1 MLLCCFSLYSPAR
14 PMARASVVV
23 KKKGIMFLKRFQLGL
38 IHVAVAMTLVPINST
53 LNRVMIKELAISATI
68 VAILASLPYLFSPIQ
83 VAIGSY
89 SDRHPIFG
97 FRRTPYILVGLI
109 LCVLGVIVSPQV
121 AFLMAKNFPLGL
133 LTGLLAFGAW
143 GMGYNLSAVS
153 YLSLASELSG
163 ENGRG
168 KTIATMW
175 FMMITSIILTAIGL
189 SRMVD
194 PYTPEALIRAFGY
207 VAVSAL
213 ILGLLGLIKLEP
225 RSSVSS
231 SISAEAYTL
240 KQMTSAIT
248 ANPVARV
255 FFIYLLLL
263 LAAILGQDVLLEPFG
278 AEAFGLTVTQTTRI
292 TSIWGTFVLLAIIV
306 AGFLEGRASKRLV
319 AQLGNTG
326 ALLGFVVIV
335 ISGILLSKH
344 VFYTGIT
351 LLGIGTGLSTVA
363 NLSLMFD
370 LTVPGMVGLYI
381 GAWGF
386 SNALSRLT
394 GSILGGV
401 VRDVVTQATGAALS
415 GYLVVFSIE
424 ALMLFIAAIMLYRI
438 DVNAFQKQ
446 VHEPSHVEKVALA
459 AE

>member
-1 MLLCCFSLYSPAR
+1 ML
-14 PMARASVVV
+14 
-23 KKKGIMFLKRFQLGL
+23 LKRFQLGL

-53 LNRVMIKELAISATI
+53 LNRVMIKELAISATL

-97 FRRTPYILVGLI
+97 FRRTPYIFAGLI

-121 AFLMAKNFPLGL
+121 AFLMHDNFPVGL
-133 LTGLLAFGAW
+133 LVGILAFGAW

-175 FMMITSIILTAIGL
+175 FMMIVSIIVTAIGL

-194 PYTPEALIRAFGY
+194 PYTPEALTRAFGV

-213 ILGLLGLIKLEP
+213 TLGLLGLIGLEP
-225 RSSVSS
+225 RSKVSS
-231 SISAEAYTL
+231 LTASETYTI

-248 ANPVARV
+248 TNPVART

-278 AEAFGLTVTQTTRI
+278 AEAFGMTVTQTTRI
-292 TSIWGTFVLLAIIV
+292 TSIWGTFVLIAIII
-306 AGFLEGRASKRLV
+306 AGLLEGRVSKRLV
-319 AQLGNTG
+319 AQFGNTG

-335 ISGILLSKH
+335 ISGILINQNI
-344 VFYTGIT
+344 FYAGVT
-351 LLGIGTGLSTVA
+351 LLGIGTGFSTVA

-370 LTVPGMVGLYI
+370 LTMPGMVGLYI

-394 GSILGGV
+394 GSVLGGV

-415 GYLVVFSIE
+415 GYLVVFGIE
-424 ALMLFIAAIMLYRI
+424 ALMLFIAAFMLYRI
-438 DVNAFQKQ
+438 DVNAFKKQ
-446 VHEPSHVEKVALA
+446 IEEPSYVEKVALA

>member
-1 MLLCCFSLYSPAR
+1 
-14 PMARASVVV
+14 
-23 KKKGIMFLKRFQLGL
+23 MFLKRFQLGL

-53 LNRVMIKELAISATI
+53 LNRVMIKELAISATL

-97 FRRTPYILVGLI
+97 FRRTPYILAGLI
-109 LCVLGVIVSPQV
+109 LCVLGVMVSPQV
-121 AFLMAKNFPLGL
+121 AFLMHDNLPLGL
-133 LTGLLAFGAW
+133 LAGILAFGAW

-175 FMMITSIILTAIGL
+175 FMMIASIIMTAIGL
-189 SRMVD
+189 SHMVD
-194 PYTPEALIRAFGY
+194 PYTPEALIRAFG
-207 VAVSAL
+207 VIAASAL
-213 ILGLLGLIKLEP
+213 TLGLLGLFKLEP
-225 RSSVSS
+225 RSTPLVPP
-231 SISAEAYTL
+231 IFAKKDSASAGNEEIRKWGDERGATASETYTV

-248 ANPVARV
+248 TNRVARI

-278 AEAFGLTVTQTTRI
+278 AEAFGMTVTQTTRI
-292 TSIWGTFVLLAIIV
+292 TSIWGTFVLLAIII
-306 AGFLEGRASKRLV
+306 AGLLEGRVSKRLI
-319 AQLGNTG
+319 AQFGNTG

-335 ISGILLSKH
+335 ISGILINKH
-344 VFYTGIT
+344 VFYTGVT

-370 LTVPGMVGLYI
+370 LTLPGMVGLYI

-401 VRDVVTQATGAALS
+401 VRDIVTQATGVALS

-424 ALMLFIAAIMLYRI
+424 ALMLFIAAFMLYRI
-438 DVNAFQKQ
+438 DVNVFKKQ
-446 VHEPSHVEKVALA
+446 IEEPSYVEKVALA

>member
-1 MLLCCFSLYSPAR
+1 
-14 PMARASVVV
+14 
-23 KKKGIMFLKRFQLGL
+23 MFLKRFQLGL

-53 LNRVMIKELAISATI
+53 LNRVMIKELAISATV

-97 FRRTPYILVGLI
+97 FRRTPYIFAGLI

-121 AFLMAKNFPLGL
+121 AFLMHDNFRLGL
-133 LTGLLAFGAW
+133 LVGILAFGAW

-175 FMMITSIILTAIGL
+175 FMMIVSIIVTAIGL

-194 PYTPEALIRAFGY
+194 PYTPEALTRAFGA
-207 VAVSAL
+207 VAASAL
-213 ILGLLGLIKLEP
+213 TLGLLGLIKLEP
-225 RSSVSS
+225 RSSRISS
-231 SISAEAYTL
+231 STSEAYTI

-248 ANPVARV
+248 ANPVART

-278 AEAFGLTVTQTTRI
+278 AEAFGMTVTQTTRI
-292 TSIWGTFVLLAIIV
+292 TSIWGTFVLIAIII
-306 AGFLEGRASKRLV
+306 AGLLEGRLSKRLI
-319 AQLGNTG
+319 AQFGNVG

-335 ISGILLSKH
+335 ISGILINKH
-344 VFYTGIT
+344 VFYTGVT
-351 LLGIGTGLSTVA
+351 LLGIGTGFSTVA

-370 LTVPGMVGLYI
+370 LTMPGMVGLYI

-401 VRDVVTQATGAALS
+401 VRDVVTQATGVALS
-415 GYLVVFSIE
+415 GYLVVFGIE
-424 ALMLFIAAIMLYRI
+424 ALMLFIAAFMLYRI
-438 DVNAFQKQ
+438 DVNAFKKQ
-446 VHEPSHVEKVALA
+446 VEEPSYVEKVALA

>member
-1 MLLCCFSLYSPAR
+1 
-14 PMARASVVV
+14 
-23 KKKGIMFLKRFQLGL
+23 MFLKRFQLGL

-53 LNRVMIKELAISATI
+53 LNRVMIKELAISATL

-89 SDRHPIFG
+89 SDRHPILG

-109 LCVLGVIVSPQV
+109 LCVIGVIASPQV
-121 AFLMAKNFPLGL
+121 AFLMAENFPLGL
-133 LTGLLAFGAW
+133 LMGVLAFGAW

-153 YLSLASELSG
+153 YLSLASEISA
-163 ENGRG
+163 ENERG

-175 FMMITSIILTAIGL
+175 FMMILSIILTAIGL

-194 PYTPEALIRAFGY
+194 PYTPEALISAFGV
-207 VAVSAL
+207 VAASAL
-213 ILGLLGLIKLEP
+213 VLGLLGLIKLEP
-225 RSSVSS
+225 RSSRLSS
-231 SISAEAYTL
+231 SASEAYTI

-248 ANPVARV
+248 TNPVARV

-263 LAAILGQDVLLEPFG
+263 LAAILGQDVLLEPYG
-278 AEAFGLTVTQTTRI
+278 AEAFGMTVTQTTRI

-306 AGFLEGRASKRLV
+306 AGLLEGRVSKRFV

-326 ALLGFVVIV
+326 ALLGFIVIV
-335 ISGILLSKH
+335 ISGILISLP
-344 VFYTGIT
+344 VFYTGVI
-351 LLGIGTGLSTVA
+351 LLGIGTGLSTVS

-370 LTVPGMVGLYI
+370 LTMPGMVGLYI

-394 GSILGGV
+394 GSVLGGV
-401 VRDVVTQATGAALS
+401 VRDVVTQATGHALS

-424 ALMLFIAAIMLYRI
+424 ALMLIVATITLYRI
-438 DVNAFQKQ
+438 DIDAFKRKIE
-446 VHEPSHVEKVALA
+446 EPSFVEKVAMA

>member
-1 MLLCCFSLYSPAR
+1 
-14 PMARASVVV
+14 
-23 KKKGIMFLKRFQLGL
+23 MFFKRFQLGL

-53 LNRVMIKELAISATI
+53 LNRVMIKELAISATL
-68 VAILASLPYLFSPIQ
+68 VAILASLPYLFAPIQ

-97 FRRTPYILVGLI
+97 FRRTPYILAGLI
-109 LCVLGVIVSPQV
+109 LCVLGVIASPYV
-121 AFLMAKNFPLGL
+121 AFLMVDNFTLGL
-133 LTGLLAFGAW
+133 LAGILAFGAW

-163 ENGRG
+163 ENERG

-175 FMMITSIILTAIGL
+175 FMMIASIIATAIGL
-189 SRMVD
+189 SHMVD
-194 PYTPEALIRAFGY
+194 PYTPEALIRAFGV
-207 VAVSAL
+207 VAASAL
-213 ILGLLGLIKLEP
+213 TLGLLGLIKLEP
-225 RSSVSS
+225 RSGGLSS
-231 SISAEAYTL
+231 RASDAYTV

-248 ANPVARV
+248 ANPVART

-263 LAAILGQDVLLEPFG
+263 LAAILGQDILLEPFG
-278 AEAFGLTVTQTTRI
+278 AEAFGMTVTQTTRI
-292 TSIWGTFVLLAIIV
+292 TSIWGTFVLLAIII
-306 AGFLEGRASKRLV
+306 AGVLEGRVSKRLV

-326 ALLGFVVIV
+326 ALLGFIVIV
-335 ISGILLSKH
+335 ISGIFINMH
-344 VFYTGIT
+344 VFYTGVT

-370 LTVPGMVGLYI
+370 LTMPGMVGLYI

-401 VRDVVTQATGAALS
+401 VRAVVTQATGVALS

-424 ALMLFIAAIMLYRI
+424 ALMLLIATVMLYRI
-438 DVNAFQKQ
+438 DVNAFKKQ
-446 VHEPSHVEKVALA
+446 VEEPSFVEKVALA

>member
-1 MLLCCFSLYSPAR
+1 
-14 PMARASVVV
+14 
-23 KKKGIMFLKRFQLGL
+23 MFLKRFQLGL

-53 LNRVMIKELAISATI
+53 LNRVMIKELAISATL
-68 VAILASLPYLFSPIQ
+68 VAILASLPYLFAPIQ

-109 LCVLGVIVSPQV
+109 LCVLGVLVSPQV
-121 AFLMAKNFPLGL
+121 AFLMADNFPLGL
-133 LTGLLAFGAW
+133 FAGLLAFGAW

-163 ENGRG
+163 EKERG

-175 FMMITSIILTAIGL
+175 FMMIVSIIATAIGL

-194 PYTPEALIRAFGY
+194 PYTPEALIRAFGV
-207 VAVSAL
+207 VAASAL
-213 ILGLLGLIKLEP
+213 LLGLLGLIRLEP
-225 RSSVSS
+225 RSSASS
-231 SISAEAYTL
+231 STASESYTV

-248 ANPVARV
+248 ANPVART

-278 AEAFGLTVTQTTRI
+278 AEAFGMTVTQTTRI
-292 TSIWGTFVLLAIIV
+292 TSIWGTFVLLAIII
-306 AGFLEGRASKRLV
+306 AGLLEGRVSKRLV
-319 AQLGNTG
+319 AQFGNTG
-326 ALLGFVVIV
+326 ALLGFIVIV
-335 ISGILLSKH
+335 ISGVLVNKSI
-344 VFYTGIT
+344 FYTGVT

-401 VRDVVTQATGAALS
+401 VRDVVTQATGLALS
-415 GYLVVFSIE
+415 GYLVVFGIE
-424 ALMLFIAAIMLYRI
+424 ALMLLIAAIMLYRI
-438 DVNAFQKQ
+438 DVNAFRKQ
-446 VHEPSHVEKVALA
+446 IHEPSFVDKVALA

>member
-1 MLLCCFSLYSPAR
+1 
-14 PMARASVVV
+14 
-23 KKKGIMFLKRFQLGL
+23 MFLKRFQLGL

-53 LNRVMIKELAISATI
+53 LNRVMIKELSLSATL

-97 FRRTPYILVGLI
+97 FRRTPYIFAGVI
-109 LCVLGVIVSPQV
+109 LCVLGVVVSPQV
-121 AFLMAKNFPLGL
+121 AFLLAKNFPLGL
-133 LTGLLAFGAW
+133 LAGVLAFGAW

-163 ENGRG
+163 EKGRG

-175 FMMITSIILTAIGL
+175 FMMIVSIIVTAIGL
-189 SRMVD
+189 SHMVD
-194 PYTPEALIRAFGY
+194 PYTPAALIRAFGY
-207 VAVSAL
+207 VAGAAL
-213 ILGLLGLIKLEP
+213 VLGLLGLIKLEP
-225 RSSVSS
+225 RSSAASS
-231 SISAEAYTL
+231 TASESYTI

-248 ANPVARV
+248 ANPVARM

-278 AEAFGLTVTQTTRI
+278 AQAFGMSVRETTSI

-306 AGFLEGRASKRLV
+306 AGFLEGRVSKRTV
-319 AQLGNTG
+319 AQFGNIG
-326 ALLGFVVIV
+326 ALFGFVVI
-335 ISGILLSKH
+335 IASGIMINKNI
-344 VFYTGIT
+344 FYTGVT

-394 GSILGGV
+394 GSVLGGV
-401 VRDVVTQATGAALS
+401 VRDVVTKATGVALS

-424 ALMLFIAAIMLYRI
+424 ALMLVIAAIMLYRI

-446 VHEPSHVEKVALA
+446 VHEPSYVEKVAIA

>member
-1 MLLCCFSLYSPAR
+1 M
-14 PMARASVVV
+14 
-23 KKKGIMFLKRFQLGL
+23 IIKRIQLGL

-53 LNRVMIKELAISATI
+53 LNRVMIKELAISATL

-89 SDRHPIFG
+89 SDRHPILG

-109 LCVLGVIVSPQV
+109 LCVIGVIVSPQV
-121 AFLMAKNFPLGL
+121 AFLMHDNFPLGML
-133 LTGLLAFGAW
+133 AGLLAFGAW

-163 ENGRG
+163 ENERG
-168 KTIATMW
+168 KTIATML
-175 FMMITSIILTAIGL
+175 FMIIAEIIITAIGL
-189 SRMVD
+189 SHMVD
-194 PYTPEALIRAFGY
+194 PYTPEALIRAFGV
-207 VAVSAL
+207 VATVAL
-213 ILGLLGLIKLEP
+213 LLGLLGLIKLEP
-225 RSSVSS
+225 RSLQRRAASES
-231 SISAEAYTL
+231 YTV

-278 AEAFGLTVTQTTRI
+278 AEAFGMTVTQTTRI
-292 TSIWGTFVLLAIIV
+292 TSLWGTFVLLAIIV
-306 AGFLEGRASKRLV
+306 AGILEGRASKRLV

-326 ALLGFVVIV
+326 ALLGFIVIV
-335 ISGILLSKH
+335 ISGILINQS
-344 VFYTGIT
+344 VFYTGVT

-370 LTVPGMVGLYI
+370 LTIPGMVGLYI

-386 SNALSRLT
+386 ANALSRLV
-394 GSILGGV
+394 GSVLGGV
-401 VRDVVTQATGAALS
+401 VRDVVTQVTGQALS

-424 ALMLFIAAIMLYRI
+424 ALMLLIATVMLYRI
-438 DVNAFQKQ
+438 NVDAFKKQ
-446 VHEPSHVEKVALA
+446 VEELSFVEKVAIA

>member
-1 MLLCCFSLYSPAR
+1 
-14 PMARASVVV
+14 
-23 KKKGIMFLKRFQLGL
+23 MFLKRFQLGL

-53 LNRVMIKELAISATI
+53 LNRVMIKELSISATL

-97 FRRTPYILVGLI
+97 LRRTPYILAGLI
-109 LCVLGVIVSPQV
+109 LCVIGLVASPQV
-121 AFLMAKNFPLGL
+121 AFLMNKNFGLGIL
-133 LTGLLAFGAW
+133 AGIFAFGAW

-163 ENGRG
+163 EKGRG

-175 FMMITSIILTAIGL
+175 FMMIVAIIATAIGL

-207 VAVSAL
+207 VAASAL

-225 RSSVSS
+225 RSSSS
-231 SISAEAYTL
+231 SLTSSESYTV
-240 KQMTSAIT
+240 KQMTSAIM
-248 ANPVARV
+248 ANPVARI

-278 AEAFGLTVTQTTRI
+278 AEAFGMTVTQTTRI
-292 TSIWGTFVLLAIIV
+292 TSIWGTFVLVAILI
-306 AGFLEGRASKRLV
+306 AGALEGRV
-319 AQLGNTG
+319 AKKSIAQAGNLS

-335 ISGILLSKH
+335 VSGFMGSKDI
-344 VFYTGIT
+344 FYTGIT
-351 LLGIGTGLSTVA
+351 VLGIGTGLSTVA

-386 SNALSRLT
+386 SNALSRLA

-401 VRDVVTQATGAALS
+401 VRDLVNQFTGQALS

-424 ALMLFIAAIMLYRI
+424 ALMLSIAAIMLTRI
-438 DVNAFQKQ
+438 DVEKFQKN
-446 VHEPSHVEKVALA
+446 VEEPAFVEKVALA
-459 AE
+459 SD

>member
-1 MLLCCFSLYSPAR
+1 
-14 PMARASVVV
+14 
-23 KKKGIMFLKRFQLGL
+23 MFLKRLQLGL

-53 LNRVMIKELAISATI
+53 LNRVMIKELSLSATL
-68 VAILASLPYLFSPIQ
+68 VAILASLPYLFAPVQ

-89 SDRHPIFG
+89 SDTHPILG

-109 LCVLGVIVSPQV
+109 LCVLGVLVSPQV
-121 AFLMAKNFPLGL
+121 AFLMAKNLPLGL
-133 LTGLLAFGAW
+133 LAGFLAFGAW

-163 ENGRG
+163 EKGRG
-168 KTIATMW
+168 MTIAIMW
-175 FMMITSIILTAIGL
+175 FMMIVSIIATAIGL

-194 PYTPEALIRAFGY
+194 PYTPEAMIRAFGY
-207 VAVSAL
+207 VSASAL
-213 ILGLLGLIKLEP
+213 VLGLLGLIRLEP
-225 RSSVSS
+225 RSSTYADSS
-231 SISAEAYTL
+231 PHSESYTI
-240 KQMTSAIT
+240 KEMTTAIT
-248 ANPVARV
+248 SNPVARI

-278 AEAFGLTVTQTTRI
+278 AEAFGMTVTQTTRI
-292 TSIWGTFVLLAIIV
+292 TSIWGTFVLLAIFI
-306 AGFLEGRASKRLV
+306 AGILEGRVAKKLV
-319 AQLGNTG
+319 AQVGNIS
-326 ALLGFVVIV
+326 ALLGFLVIV
-335 ISGILLSKH
+335 ASGLMLNKH
-344 VFYTGIT
+344 VFYTGVT
-351 LLGIGTGLSTVA
+351 LLGAGTGLSTVA

-370 LTVPGMVGLYI
+370 LTMPGMVGLYI

-415 GYLVVFSIE
+415 GYLVVFGIE
-424 ALMLFIAAIMLYRI
+424 AFMLLVAALMLSRI
-438 DVNAFQKQ
+438 DVQAFKNQ
-446 VHEPSHVEKVALA
+446 VNEPSFLEKVAIA